1 MEGSRSAKVPAFR
14 HISRQMAGQTGV
26 CMNILLISLGCDK
39 NLVDSEYMLGE
50 LLEKGYTV
58 TDDENEADVIV
69 VNSCC
74 FIGDAKEESI
84 ETILSAARLKESGR
98 LKALIVAGCLAQRY
112 QDEVLRELPEVD
124 ALVGT
129 GACGSIAEAVEQAL
143 SGARY
148 RNFTPAKRA
157 WDVSG
162 KRLVTTGG
170 HYAYLKIAEGC
181 DKHCTY
187 CVIPSIRGPYRS
199 IPVENLVEQARRLA
213 AQGVK
218 ELILVAQETTLY
230 GKDLYG
236 KKSLGLLLDE
246 LNQIDGIYWIRLL
259 YCYPEEIDGPLIN
272 AMKRNDKVVHY
283 LDMPIQHIDDTILKR
298 MGRHTDGAALAD
310 KIELLRKEIP
320 DICLRTTLISGF
332 PGETEKMHETLMEFL
347 NWAEFDRLGVFP
359 YSPEEGTPAADF
371 EGQLDE
377 ETKLLWRDEIME
389 LSQEI
394 AFALNEAMI
403 GKEPWAFVEGR
414 VADEDAYVAR
424 TYRDAPGVDGYL
436 FIHTDRE
443 LVSGDFVKVR
453 VIRALDYD
461 LIGEMI

>member
-1 MEGSRSAKVPAFR
+1 
-14 HISRQMAGQTGV
+14 
-26 CMNILLISLGCDK
+26 MNILLVSLGCDK
-39 NLVDSEYMLGE
+39 NLVDSEYMIGE

-84 ETILSAARLKESGR
+84 DTILSMAKLKENGR
-98 LKALIVAGCLAQRY
+98 LKVLVVAGCLAQRY

-129 GACGSIAEAVEQAL
+129 GACASIAEAVEHAL
-143 SGARY
+143 AGRAY
-148 RNFTPAKRA
+148 KNFGSAGRSQLIQEKTGPVA
-157 WDVSG
+157 
-162 KRLVTTGG
+162 TGG

-199 IPVENLVEQARRLA
+199 VPIEALTAQARKLA

-236 KKSLGLLLDE
+236 EKSLGRLLDE
-246 LNQIDGIYWIRLL
+246 LNSIDGIYWIRLL
-259 YCYPEEIDGPLIN
+259 YCYPEEIDAALID
-272 AMKRNDKVVHY
+272 AIRRNEKVVHY
-283 LDMPIQHIDDTILKR
+283 LDMPIQHINDEILRR
-298 MGRHTDGAALAD
+298 MGRRTSGEKLAD
-310 KIELLRKEIP
+310 QIELLRREIP

-332 PGETEKMHETLMEFL
+332 PGETPEMHEELLEFL

-359 YSPEEGTPAADF
+359 YSPEEGTPAAEF
-371 EGQLDE
+371 EGQMDE
-377 ETKLLWRDEIME
+377 ETKLTRRDEIME
-389 LSQEI
+389 LQQEI
-394 AFALNEAMI
+394 AFDRNEKMI
-403 GKEPWAFVEGR
+403 GRKLWAFIEGK

-443 LVSGDFVKVR
+443 LLSGDFVKVR
-453 VIRALDYD
+453 VKGALDYD
-461 LIGEMI
+461 LIGEII